1 MTQPKDFDKVIQER
15 LRSLGRRSKTVL
27 KTKRPPKKSI
37 RPEEPVNDL
46 ESLPDSDEEVDKDKA
61 TKRAQK
67 KNDESSRE
75 LKSKRKHLNGY
86 VSKTGRGKKK

>member
-27 KTKRPPKKSI
+27 KTKRPPKKHI
-37 RPEEPVNDL
+37 RPEKRPEI
-46 ESLPDSDEEVDKDKA
+46 LPDSDEGVDKDRA

-67 KNDESSRE
+67 KRE
-75 LKSKRKHLNGY
+75 KHLNGY
-86 VSKTGRGKKK
+86 VSKTGRGKK